1 MITLEQA
8 NAAANEAAR
17 RYYAREGQPHPGWG
31 SDESTASKMPWFV
44 RCINKAARQMRIK
57 PGLGLCA
64 LWGRSMQET
73 GAAWYDVE
81 QKSDARCEELY
92 GPQTATGK
100 KLGNTQPGDG
110 AKYKGRGVIQAT
122 GRANYTNF
130 SNKIGVDFVDN
141 PDRIIDPE
149 YASQFIAWYIVEEM
163 PRRSECFRLLE
174 WIKNDELSLRQRTHR
189 VAACINWG
197 EYYPCRNYPAES
209 QIHGFDMTL
218 IYAESL
224 ASVLGLKY
232 D

>member
-17 RYYAREGQPHPGWG
+17 RYYQKRNKPFKGWG
-31 SDESTASKMPWFV
+31 SDYTNRSKMPWFLDTMD
-44 RCINKAARQMRIK
+44 RAALQ
-57 PGLGLCA
+57 LGLSADLAFCA
-64 LWGRSMQET
+64 LWGRAMQET

-100 KLGNTQPGDG
+100 RLGNTQPGDG

-130 SNKIGVDFVDN
+130 SNKIGVDFVDA

-224 ASVLGLKY
+224 ASVLGLRY